1 MSAWLMGLE
10 TLCVETN
17 TEEGRSIFGRLSDMG
32 SATVYVPSETDD
44 GDVNRDVK
52 IWTRKAVCEIGCVD

>member
-1 MSAWLMGLE
+1 MVNGLE

-17 TEEGRSIFGRLSDMG
+17 TEEGGSIFGRLSDMG
-32 SATVYVPSETDD
+32 LPYVPSETDD
-44 GDVNRDVK
+44 GDVNREVE

>member
-1 MSAWLMGLE
+1 MSAWSMGLE

-32 SATVYVPSETDD
+32 SAICSED
-44 GDVNRDVK
+44 GDVDREVD